1 MSDHSDEDELA
12 VNMKRITE
20 LMPALCSIGK
30 DVNFELQQQA
40 EQCARI
46 WDKVEA
52 ARSSSDAY
60 LGFHLGA

>member
-1 MSDHSDEDELA
+1 MLWCDRLSDHSDEDELA
-12 VNMKRITE
+12 ANVKRITE

-46 WDKVEA
+46 WDL
-52 ARSSSDAY
+52 S
-60 LGFHLGA
+60 LIHI